1 MRENPAKPR
10 HPVCA
15 SDLVELMS
23 KGVADL
29 IWLAGIVAWYGIR
42 YPFERKAR
50 KTRVRR
56 SLLDWREWILVA
68 SFTLGAFVIP
78 GIFVAIGFPSTLD
91 RPFDPA
97 AAWLGAAVLGAALW
111 LFRRSHADLGRNWSV
126 TLKLRTEHAVV
137 RTGVYRLVRHPMYSS
152 FLLLGLAQA
161 LLLANW
167 FVDAAGLAGAAV
179 LVVCRMAREEAM
191 MLDSFGRDYR
201 AYMERTKRI
210 IPWLI

>member
-1 MRENPAKPR
+1 
-10 HPVCA
+10 
-15 SDLVELMS
+15 MS

-42 YPFERKAR
+42 YPFERRGR
-50 KTRVRR
+50 KTHVRR
-56 SLLDWREWILVA
+56 SLLDWREWTLVA
-68 SFTLGAFVIP
+68 SFTLGLFVIP
-78 GIFVAIGFPSTLD
+78 GIFVAIGFPSVLD
-91 RPFDPA
+91 RPFDPI
-97 AAWLGAAVLGAALW
+97 AAWLGAAVLVAALW

-167 FVDAAGLAGAAV
+167 LVDAAGLAGAVV

-191 MLDSFGRDYR
+191 MLDSFGGDYR
-201 AYMERTKRI
+201 AYMESTKRI